1 MYKRLLPAILWALPL
16 LVFSTPAE
24 LLMLAS
30 AILLHE
36 GGHLFGFFLVKEP
49 CPTLSAVAAG
59 LLLTPQRPISYKREI
74 VILLSGPLA
83 NLMLALPLLYC
94 GRATTVAA
102 VHLFSA
108 LCNLFP
114 LRTNDGGRAMAD
126 LCGLL
131 LPPGTAERTAS
142 LISLTALF
150 LLLLLLLFLLLSPGG
165 GGVIL
170 LLVTLL
176 ARAAQSG

>member
-1 MYKRLLPAILWALPL
+1 M
-16 LVFSTPAE
+16 
-24 LLMLAS
+24 
-30 AILLHE
+30 
-36 GGHLFGFFLVKEP
+36 
-49 CPTLSAVAAG
+49 
-59 LLLTPQRPISYKREI
+59 
-74 VILLSGPLA
+74 ILLSGPLA
-83 NLMLALPLLYC
+83 NLLLALPLLYC
-94 GRATTVAA
+94 GRATMVAA

-126 LCGLL
+126 LCGLF